1 MSDTTY
7 NPRSKTKYFVS
18 QHEVEKWIEEQYN
31 VPFNITSDLG
41 PNAGPDSD
49 YSVSAKNG
57 EISEYQK
64 EDLEDFL
71 KEAKGK
77 DYPPKT
83 VHLTPTFIRKLVEDN
98 HIPEGEYVI
107 SISY

>member
-7 NPRSKTKYFVS
+7 NPRAKTKYFVS
-18 QHEVEKWIEEQYN
+18 QHEVENWVEEQYDVSFS
-31 VPFNITSDLG
+31 VPADLTSSV
-41 PNAGPDSD
+41 APDSD

-57 EISEYQK
+57 ILDEYEQKKLNEFLDDPSSENHITSA
-64 EDLEDFL
+64 L
-71 KEAKGK
+71 
-77 DYPPKT
+77 
-83 VHLTPTFIRKLVEDN
+83 IRKLAEDG